1 LAKLGQGA
9 DSAVPGA
16 SREIARPGLG
26 GVVNF
31 GRLEYVM
38 LPMYWPAGLPNMGT
52 TTPFT
57 VAGRKVT
64 TPARAQSQGGTVHH
78 AEQTHN
84 CSNWIASRRWWALP
98 LAASLLIAACG
109 GNAAQPGGQSGRPVF
124 VPLVESV
131 GGTPPDVPSSKP
143 ACSSPANLALTGPYQ
158 TWSAQVPPALRATVS
173 MCANYAGD
181 NPEVMVLYNLT
192 NDVLDI
198 SAASGTSPAIVVH
211 APSSAGL
218 LPSWDDLEIYDQN
231 AVVSTQQANMAQG
244 TSLIPVGGE
253 AVVSLDGSYPPLQV
267 NVSVDQRVSRL
278 SYGAQLLTGYV
289 ADNLLDKVS
298 VLSYGSSIAN
308 CVNAAYNVWQDLTQH
323 DDTGATLASVLQ
335 GYLLCRDLVDKVREN
350 RAESLAAEHGDTL
363 TPDLEKVAET
373 AGASTWESEL
383 ADYQTVHDITL
394 DIR

>member
-1 LAKLGQGA
+1 
-9 DSAVPGA
+9 
-16 SREIARPGLG
+16 
-26 GVVNF
+26 
-31 GRLEYVM
+31 
-38 LPMYWPAGLPNMGT
+38 MGT
-52 TTPFT
+52 TIPLT

-78 AEQTHN
+78 AEQTHS
-84 CSNWIASRRWWALP
+84 CSNWVASRRCWALP

-109 GNAAQPGGQSGRPVF
+109 GNAAQPGGQSGGQSGGSVF

-143 ACSSPANLALTGPYQ
+143 ACSSPANLALTGHYQ
-158 TWSAQVPPALRATVS
+158 TWSAEVPPVLRTTVS
-173 MCANYAGD
+173 MCANYAGT

-198 SAASGTSPAIVVH
+198 SAASGTSPTVVPH
-211 APSSAGL
+211 APSPAGL

-231 AVVSTQQANMAQG
+231 TVVSTQQANMAQG
-244 TSLIPVGGE
+244 TFLIPVGGE
-253 AVVSLDGSYPPLQV
+253 AVVFLDGSYPPLRV

-298 VLSYGSSIAN
+298 VLSYASSIAD
-308 CVNAAYNVWQDLTQH
+308 CVNAAYNVWQHLTQH
-323 DDTGATLASVLQ
+323 DDTGATLASALQ
-335 GYLLCRDLVDKVREN
+335 GYLLCKDLVDKVREN
-350 RAESLAAEHGDTL
+350 RAESHAAEHGNTL

-373 AGASTWESEL
+373 ADASTWESEL